1 MTEAPGF
8 FPCTSR
14 VELRQQKQKEKEEQ
28 ETAIMDQVK
37 AYRHLLSS
45 LLETYDSTTW

>member
-14 VELRQQKQKEKEEQ
+14 AELRQQKQKEKEEQ
-28 ETAIMDQVK
+28 ETAVMDQVK
-37 AYRHLLSS
+37 TYQNLFSS
-45 LLETYDSTTW
+45 LLETYNSTTW